1 MRISD
6 WSSDVCSSDLLPTI
20 APLTLRSSIIRP
32 LDRPSVATLRPH
44 IRPRLA
50 TFHPTFLSLGPVLAT
65 RLLAVSMIIAAPIM
79 IPLRELHLRQSWRQG
94 CAGRRG
100 HQSRPYTFPHVSYSK
115 GHGPSYSLLNTLHG
129 MSPC

>member
-6 WSSDVCSSDLLPTI
+6 WSSDVCSSDLTI
-20 APLTLRSSIIRP
+20 APITLRSSIVLP

-65 RLLAVSMIIAAPIM
+65 RLMAVSMIIAAPIM
-79 IPLRELHLRQSWRQG
+79 ITLRELHLRQSWRQG
-94 CAGRRG
+94 CDGRRG
-100 HQSRPYTFPHVSYSK
+100 HQSRQYNFPHCSYSK
-115 GHGPSYSLLNTLHG
+115 GHGPYYALLNTLAG
-129 MSPC
+129 MSRC